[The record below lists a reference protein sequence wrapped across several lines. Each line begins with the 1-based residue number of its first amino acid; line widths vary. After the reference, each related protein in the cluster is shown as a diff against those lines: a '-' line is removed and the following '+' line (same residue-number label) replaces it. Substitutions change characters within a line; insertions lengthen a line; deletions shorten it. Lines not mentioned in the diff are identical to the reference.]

1 MKMIIQQQ
9 MKNKR
14 YNLLALMTCSL
25 CVVLWR
31 IHTSSSVGKQ
41 CILCRQAFSL
51 PMYCVNGHL
60 KLL

>member
-31 IHTSSSVGKQ
+31 IPLSSVGKQ

-51 PMYCVNGHL
+51 PMYCVNVHL